1 MDMNYNRNHN
11 VLDEDICRRLLNRCH
26 VTLVDGIY
34 EHDNALLLCEME
46 RTELLSSTE
55 IKDINMFLHMLS
67 F

>member
-1 MDMNYNRNHN
+1 MNYNRNHN

-26 VTLVDGIY
+26 RTLVNGIY
-34 EHDNALLLCEME
+34 EHDNASLLCEME

-55 IKDINMFLHMLS
+55 IKDIMFLHMLS